1 MGSEMCIRDSVY
13 LRVVSRG
20 TCYCP
25 SRLDFHPYTQLVR
38 AICRSATVRSSTQ
51 LSPGFNLARNRST
64 GFRSPTIDFGRAHP
78 VPDRISGCGLVGF
91 PTASQINCLTS
102 PMIRTPRGIFR
113 NARIHAA
120 HIFAFTHIQPVPDWF
135 QVLFT
140 SRQGYF
146 SAFDHSTCQ
155 LSV

>member
-1 MGSEMCIRDSVY
+1 MDVY

-25 SRLDFHPYTQLVR
+25 TRLDFHPYTQLVR
-38 AICRSATVRSSTQ
+38 AICRSATVRSSTH
-51 LSPGFNLARNRST
+51 LSTGFNLARHRST
-64 GFRSPTIDFGRAHP
+64 GFRSPTNDSGRAHP
-78 VPDRISGCGLVGF
+78 VPHRLSGCGPFGF
-91 PTASQINCLTS
+91 PSASEINSLTS
-102 PMIRTPRGIFR
+102 PLIRTPRGIIR
-113 NARIHAA
+113 NARIDAA
-120 HIFAFTHIQPVPDWF
+120 HIIAFTLTQPVPNWF